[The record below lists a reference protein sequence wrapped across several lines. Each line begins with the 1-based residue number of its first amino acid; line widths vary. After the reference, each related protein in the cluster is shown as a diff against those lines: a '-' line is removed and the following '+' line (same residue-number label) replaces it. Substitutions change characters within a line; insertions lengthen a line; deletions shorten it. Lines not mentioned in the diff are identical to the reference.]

1 MVLLADERTDLA
13 DTCRRMLREG
23 LVTGTSGNLS
33 VRVGNLVAITP
44 TGVPYEPLT
53 AGDVA
58 VVGLDGAVV
67 EAARGPSSELPTH
80 LAIYRATDAGAI
92 VHTHSMYAT
101 TVGTVRD
108 ELPAVHY
115 AINALGGPVRVAPYA
130 TFGTGELA
138 AAVASALD
146 GRTAALLRNH
156 GAVAVGGS
164 LAAAYDCAVRLEW
177 LCELYWRA
185 ALLGAPAVLSA
196 AQLADADEQARRNGY
211 RS

>member
-1 MVLLADERTDLA
+1 VLLPDERADLA
-13 DTCRRMLREG
+13 DTCRRMLRDG

-33 VRVGNLVAITP
+33 VRAGDLVAITP
-44 TGVPYEPLT
+44 TGVAYERLT
-53 AGDVA
+53 AEEVA
-58 VVGLDGAVV
+58 VVGLDGTAV
-67 EAARGPSSELPTH
+67 EAVRDPSSELPTH
-80 LAIYRATDAGAI
+80 LAIYRATDAAAI

-101 TVGTVRD
+101 TVGAVRD

-138 AAVASALD
+138 AAVTRALD

-156 GAVAVGGS
+156 GAVAIGAS
-164 LAAAYDCAVRLEW
+164 LAAAYDRAARLEW

-185 ALLGAPAVLSA
+185 SALGRPAVLSPVELA
-196 AQLADADEQARRNGY
+196 AAAERAGRTGY
-211 RS
+211 RP

>member
-1 MVLLADERTDLA
+1 MLLADERTDIA
-13 DTCRRMLREG
+13 DTCRRMLRAG

-33 VRVGNLVAITP
+33 VRAGDLVAITP
-44 TGVPYEPLT
+44 SGVPYEPLT
-53 AGDVA
+53 AEDVT
-58 VVGLDGAVV
+58 VVDLDGAVV
-67 EAARGPSSELPTH
+67 EGARGPSSEVPTH
-80 LAIYRATDAGAI
+80 LAIYRATDARAI

-115 AINALGGPVRVAPYA
+115 GINTLGGPVRVAPYA
-130 TFGTGELA
+130 TFGTAELA
-138 AAVASALD
+138 ATVTRVLA

-164 LAAAYDCAVRLEW
+164 LAEAYDRAVRLEW

-185 ALLGAPAVLSA
+185 ASVGVPAVLSA
-196 AQLADADEQARRNGY
+196 AELEAARDQAQRKGY
-211 RS
+211 RP

>member
-1 MVLLADERTDLA
+1 VLLADDRAEVA
-13 DTCRRMLREG
+13 DTCRRMLRDG
-23 LVTGTSGNLS
+23 LVTGTSGNVS
-33 VRVGNLVAITP
+33 VRVGELVAITP
-44 TGVPYEPLT
+44 TGVPYGSLT
-53 AGDVA
+53 AEDV
-58 VVGLDGAVV
+58 VVVDLAGAVV

-80 LAIYRATDAGAI
+80 LSIYRATDAGAI

-101 TVGTVRD
+101 TVGAVRD

-138 AAVASALD
+138 AAVTDALD

-164 LAAAYDCAVRLEW
+164 LAAAYDRAVRLEW

-196 AQLADADEQARRNGY
+196 AQLADADEQARRKGY